1 MTYVKLSRAIEDAEE
16 NCGLSKF
23 DPISREIFKRIIYA
37 ELNNRM
43 LMIKELSDMASF
55 PTIQSY
61 LKPLIEADWIEKH
74 DALND
79 KRVRLLSTSLKA
91 QQTVQLMSEEL
102 NSKLKI
108 FGVRMLSLVALH
120 AFISSIVHDI
130 TMI

>member
-1 MTYVKLSRAIEDAEE
+1 MTYVKLSKAIEDAEK
-16 NCGLSKF
+16 NCGLSRF
-23 DPISREIFKRIIYA
+23 DPISKEIFKRIIYA

-61 LKPLIEADWIEKH
+61 LKPLIEAEWIEKH

-79 KRVRLLSTSLKA
+79 KRIRLLSTSPKA
-91 QQTVQLMSEEL
+91 QQTVELMSAEL

-108 FGVRMLSLVALH
+108 YGVRMLSLFALH
-120 AFISSIVHDI
+120 YFISSIINDI

>member
-16 NCGLSKF
+16 NCGLSRF

-79 KRVRLLSTSLKA
+79 KRVRLLSTSPKA

-108 FGVRMLSLVALH
+108 FGVRMLSVVALH
-120 AFISSIVHDI
+120 SFISSIVHDI

>member
-120 AFISSIVHDI
+120 SFISSIVHDI

>member
-1 MTYVKLSRAIEDAEE
+1 
-16 NCGLSKF
+16 
-23 DPISREIFKRIIYA
+23 
-37 ELNNRM
+37 M

-120 AFISSIVHDI
+120 SFISSIVHDI